1 MVKYF
6 IIILNIFHLVIFSAL
21 SDINIIENGKILES
35 KLYSSN
41 EATLIVNNSKK
52 IYVCSVSNNL
62 TKCILSNKKY
72 KIN

>member
-1 MVKYF
+1 MLKYF
-6 IIILNIFHLVIFSAL
+6 VIIINLLCLIASLAL
-21 SDINIIENGKILES
+21 SDMNIIKNGKILES
-35 KLYSSN
+35 KLYSTN
-41 EATLIVNNSKK
+41 EATLVVSNSRK

>member
-1 MVKYF
+1 MYKF
-6 IIILNIFHLVIFSAL
+6 LIIILSIFYLVTPHAFS
-21 SDINIIENGKILES
+21 DMNIIENGKILES
-35 KLYSSN
+35 KLYSTN
-41 EATLIVNNSKK
+41 EATLIVHNSRK

>member
-6 IIILNIFHLVIFSAL
+6 IIILNIFYLVTFNAL

-35 KLYSSN
+35 KLYSTN
-41 EATLIVNNSKK
+41 EATLIVNNSEK

-62 TKCILSNKKY
+62 TKCILSNKEY

>member
-1 MVKYF
+1 MYRYS
-6 IIILNIFHLVIFSAL
+6 IIIINIFYLVTSYAL
-21 SDINIIENGKILES
+21 SDMNIIENGKILES
-35 KLYSSN
+35 KLYSAN

>member
-1 MVKYF
+1 MLKYF
-6 IIILNIFHLVIFSAL
+6 IIIINIFYLVISNAFSDM
-21 SDINIIENGKILES
+21 SIIKNGRILES
-35 KLYSSN
+35 KLYSTN
-41 EATLIVNNSKK
+41 EATLVVSNSRK

>member
-1 MVKYF
+1 MLKYL
-6 IIILNIFHLVIFSAL
+6 IIISNIFYLVISHAL

-35 KLYSSN
+35 KLYSTN
-41 EATLIVNNSKK
+41 EATLIVQNSKK

>member
-6 IIILNIFHLVIFSAL
+6 IIIINIFYLMISNAL
-21 SDINIIENGKILES
+21 SDMNIIEKGKILES
-35 KLYSSN
+35 KLYSTN
-41 EATLIVNNSKK
+41 ETTLIVHNSKK

-72 KIN
+72 KMN

>member
-1 MVKYF
+1 MLKYF
-6 IIILNIFHLVIFSAL
+6 TIISSIFYLVIFNAL
-21 SDINIIENGKILES
+21 SDINIIENGKILER
-35 KLYSSN
+35 KLYSTN
-41 EATLIVNNSKK
+41 EATLIVHNSKK

>member
-1 MVKYF
+1 MFKYF
-6 IIILNIFHLVIFSAL
+6 IIISNIFFSVIFNAL

-35 KLYSSN
+35 KLYSTN
-41 EATLIVNNSKK
+41 EVTLIVHNSKK

>member
-1 MVKYF
+1 MFKYF
-6 IIILNIFHLVIFSAL
+6 IIISNIFYLLIFNAL

-35 KLYSSN
+35 KLYSTN
-41 EATLIVNNSKK
+41 EATLIVNNSEK

>member
-1 MVKYF
+1 MLKHYT
-6 IIILNIFHLVIFSAL
+6 IISSIFYLVIFNAL

-35 KLYSSN
+35 KLYSTN
-41 EATLIVNNSKK
+41 EATLIVHNSKK

>member
-6 IIILNIFHLVIFSAL
+6 IIILNIFYLVIFNAL
-21 SDINIIENGKILES
+21 SDINIIEKGKILES
-35 KLYSSN
+35 KLYSTN
-41 EATLIVNNSKK
+41 EATLIVSNSKK
-52 IYVCSVSNNL
+52 IYICSVSNNL

>member
-1 MVKYF
+1 MFKYL
-6 IIILNIFHLVIFSAL
+6 IIILNIFYLVIFNAL

-35 KLYSSN
+35 KLYSTN

>member
-1 MVKYF
+1 MLKCFF
-6 IIILNIFHLVIFSAL
+6 IIINIFYFLTFYAFS
-21 SDINIIENGKILES
+21 DMNIIKNGKILES
-35 KLYSSN
+35 KLYSTN
-41 EATLIVNNSKK
+41 ETTLVVSNSKK

>member
-1 MVKYF
+1 MLKYF
-6 IIILNIFHLVIFSAL
+6 IIIINLFYLLTSYAS
-21 SDINIIENGKILES
+21 SDMKIIENGKILES

-41 EATLIVNNSKK
+41 EATLVVSNSKK
-52 IYVCSVSNNL
+52 IYVCSISNDL

>member
-1 MVKYF
+1 MFKHF
-6 IIILNIFHLVIFSAL
+6 IIISSILYLVIFNAL

-35 KLYSSN
+35 KLYSTN
-41 EATLIVNNSKK
+41 EATLIIHSSKK

>member
-6 IIILNIFHLVIFSAL
+6 IIIISTFYLVISNAF

-35 KLYSSN
+35 KLYSTN
-41 EATLIVNNSKK
+41 EATLIVHNSKK